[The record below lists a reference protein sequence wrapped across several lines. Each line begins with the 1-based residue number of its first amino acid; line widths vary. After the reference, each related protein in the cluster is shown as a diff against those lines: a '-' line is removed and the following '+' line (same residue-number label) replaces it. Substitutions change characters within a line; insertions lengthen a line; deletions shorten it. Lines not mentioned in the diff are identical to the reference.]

1 MEIDTAVRR
10 MLLAN
15 QSVTGYVGQKIYK
28 HELMEAVD
36 GTGGRALVIRKNG
49 GWGDVQTVNTDEYP
63 HLVIDCWADAS
74 RDPDGMIVASDAIDN
89 AYALYRVVDSV
100 MGRVRDV
107 VWGAGGTSRGVMVMS
122 CGKTGEPMHETSKD
136 SHNSTKLGDSAVVTV
151 EYELHI
157 AR

>member
-1 MEIDTAVRR
+1 
-10 MLLAN
+10 MLLSQPA
-15 QSVTGYVGQKIYK
+15 VTGYVGQKVFK
-28 HELMEAVD
+28 NELLEHVD
-36 GTGGRALVIRKNG
+36 GTGGRALVVRKNG
-49 GWGDVQTVNTDEYP
+49 GWGEVMTVNTDEYP

-74 RDPDGMIVASDAIDN
+74 RDPDGMVVVQNSIDN
-89 AYALYRVVDSV
+89 AYALYRVVDSI

-107 VWGAGGTSRGVMVMS
+107 WWGAGGSDRGVRVLS

-136 SHNSTKLGDSAVVTV
+136 SHSSTKMGDSAVVTV